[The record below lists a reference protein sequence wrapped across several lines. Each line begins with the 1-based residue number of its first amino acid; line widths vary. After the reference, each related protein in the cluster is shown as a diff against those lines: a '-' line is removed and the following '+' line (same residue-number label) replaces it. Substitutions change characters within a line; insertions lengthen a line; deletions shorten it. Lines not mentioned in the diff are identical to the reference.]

1 MRSKMFPW
9 NVWIVPSA
17 SNPLYPRVVP
27 DHCRY
32 DASDAIAGACGG
44 AQNKSHRLVL
54 TRPHDASSTLLPS
67 SPPKETAHKMGR
79 ADRCFKKPR
88 IFESVIENSRFEFVR
103 MVRILERDE
112 ILDGLRILHNYPKA
126 KQMSAAE
133 AVAGARI
140 LAPRNEPFTA

>member
-1 MRSKMFPW
+1 
-9 NVWIVPSA
+9 
-17 SNPLYPRVVP
+17 
-27 DHCRY
+27 
-32 DASDAIAGACGG
+32 
-44 AQNKSHRLVL
+44 
-54 TRPHDASSTLLPS
+54 
-67 SPPKETAHKMGR
+67 MGR